1 MYGTDYTLAT
11 YVNMTKSCCGDNSAT
26 WRPRNCHTFD
36 NQISR
41 GAGRGG
47 AGRGGAGRGG
57 AGRGGAGRGGAGRG
71 GAGRGGAGRGG
82 VKGTDMGCGL
92 CGCIAPLL
100 HGRQHSTEVKLASI
114 FT

>member
-11 YVNMTKSCCGDNSAT
+11 YVFTGRAG
-26 WRPRNCHTFD
+26 RGGAGRG
-36 NQISR
+36 

-100 HGRQHSTEVKLASI
+100 HGRQHFTEVKLASI
-114 FT
+114 LT